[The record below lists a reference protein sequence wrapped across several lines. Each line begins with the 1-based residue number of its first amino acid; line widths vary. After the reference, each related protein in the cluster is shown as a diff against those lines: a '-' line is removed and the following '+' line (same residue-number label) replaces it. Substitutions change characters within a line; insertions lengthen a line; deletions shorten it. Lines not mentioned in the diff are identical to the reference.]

1 MKDQLVLSNPLSV
14 FMVDSYFVVSS
25 DGAGREGQG
34 RAGLGSI
41 DETD

>member
-1 MKDQLVLSNPLSV
+1 MKDQLVLSDPLSV

-25 DGAGREGQG
+25 DGAGR
-34 RAGLGSI
+34 AGLGSI